1 GAIIYLIY
9 WIIRLI
15 FMLPFPINII
25 VLAIV
30 IFVIYKV
37 SKSYQAT
44 SGLNSIPN
52 FSTVNNDIYNKPET
66 LPTTFQ
72 TKNPDFNAN
81 NFKQKVQ
88 TAFVA
93 IQNAWMLQDISK
105 VRKWI
110 TDGVYQ
116 RFNTQFIM
124 MKAIEQVNE
133 ISDINIQQI
142 YIDDVEEDG
151 EYDIIHVGI
160 QYSMYDGFSSKK
172 FKRLNDG
179 GTLHA
184 LEYWSF
190 IKKSGV
196 KEKDLYHTTNCPNC
210 GGNLPDD
217 GGETAKCPYCSTITY
232 LGDYDWILAEITQPD
247 DYHNSNKKYEK
258 QGKFSKKIRA
268 QIKEQQSFSL
278 QLLEDKVSNGY
289 MQMMTALMLKKPEI
303 MRRFVAD
310 NLYEKLEQRIKSET
324 PFVFNRL
331 YLNHV
336 TAFDYFVQDKQ
347 DNIVVALKCSSQK
360 IQQPDSSNLQ
370 MEFSISSRDEVVI
383 MSRDV
388 DATKP
393 NGALYAHS
401 CPSCG
406 APIKDTTEVHCTYCN
421 AVLNSTKFE
430 WIISDWMSASEFED
444 FKRNNNSAFAIDK
457 SLDDLNELFAV
468 RDFALNNV
476 IMMIAADGRIT
487 NQEAKF
493 VETLAKK
500 WNYNLDKI
508 QGFLTMGIN
517 NKLVVR
523 MPQDAKQKQKIIKL
537 MEKAAMLDEQL
548 TPEEEQL
555 LQQVKNM

>member
-1 GAIIYLIY
+1 MKPKLFPRFLIFLLFFLAVATVFAAAGGAGGGHSGGGGDSGGDGGAIIYLIY

-190 IKKSGV
+190 IKK
-196 KEKDLYHTTNCPNC
+196 
-210 GGNLPDD
+210 
-217 GGETAKCPYCSTITY
+217 
-232 LGDYDWILAEITQPD
+232 
-247 DYHNSNKKYEK
+247 
-258 QGKFSKKIRA
+258 
-268 QIKEQQSFSL
+268 
-278 QLLEDKVSNGY
+278 
-289 MQMMTALMLKKPEI
+289 
-303 MRRFVAD
+303 
-310 NLYEKLEQRIKSET
+310 
-324 PFVFNRL
+324 
-331 YLNHV
+331 
-336 TAFDYFVQDKQ
+336 
-347 DNIVVALKCSSQK
+347 
-360 IQQPDSSNLQ
+360 
-370 MEFSISSRDEVVI
+370 
-383 MSRDV
+383 
-388 DATKP
+388 
-393 NGALYAHS
+393 
-401 CPSCG
+401 
-406 APIKDTTEVHCTYCN
+406 
-421 AVLNSTKFE
+421 
-430 WIISDWMSASEFED
+430 
-444 FKRNNNSAFAIDK
+444 
-457 SLDDLNELFAV
+457 
-468 RDFALNNV
+468 
-476 IMMIAADGRIT
+476 
-487 NQEAKF
+487 
-493 VETLAKK
+493 
-500 WNYNLDKI
+500 
-508 QGFLTMGIN
+508 
-517 NKLVVR
+517 
-523 MPQDAKQKQKIIKL
+523 
-537 MEKAAMLDEQL
+537 
-548 TPEEEQL
+548 
-555 LQQVKNM
+555 